1 MTRQVN
7 LLQDDLLP
15 GFGKVQLPI
24 FLIAALI
31 TLIIAAGW
39 VGVSVMAHQALLAE
53 ELEWRSTESSSLER
67 LNQFRAQYPIL
78 NNESQLTAVNLQLVS
93 QLRTARETYSGLANQ
108 IENAIEGFHT
118 PLVQLAEYDLDG
130 LWLNSIELKDG
141 QRFFSLDGFVRNP
154 ELIPQYLDQ
163 LGQSSFGGI
172 SIDQLAVAKSTD
184 QANLWRFTLSNQ
196 REIKTEEQP

>member
-7 LLQDDLLP
+7 LLSDDLLP

-24 FLIAALI
+24 FLIAALL
-31 TLIIAAGW
+31 TLIAAAGW
-39 VGVSVMAHQALLAE
+39 VGVSLMARQALLAE
-53 ELEWRSTESSSLER
+53 ELQWRTTESRSLEQ
-67 LNQFRAQYPIL
+67 LNQYRQQYPVL
-78 NNESQLTAVNLQLVS
+78 NNETELLGINRQLASQLQ
-93 QLRTARETYSGLANQ
+93 TARETYSGLANQ

-118 PLVQLAEYDLDG
+118 PLVQLADYDLDG
-130 LWLNSIELKDG
+130 LWLDSIALKDG
-141 QRFFSLDGFVRNP
+141 QRFFTLDGFVRNP

-172 SIDQLAVAKSTD
+172 SIDQLAVAKSSD

-196 REIKTEEQP
+196 REVKTVEQP

>member
-7 LLQDDLLP
+7 LLSDDLLP
-15 GFGKVQLPI
+15 GFGMVQLPI
-24 FLIAALI
+24 FLIAALL
-31 TLIIAAGW
+31 TLIAAAGW
-39 VGVSVMAHQALLAE
+39 VGASLMARQALLAE
-53 ELEWRSTESSSLER
+53 ELQWRTTESRSLEQ
-67 LNQFRAQYPIL
+67 LNQFRQQYPVL
-78 NNESQLTAVNLQLVS
+78 NNETELLGINQQLANQLQ
-93 QLRTARETYSGLANQ
+93 TARETYSGLANQ

-118 PLVQLAEYDLDG
+118 TLVQLADYDLDG
-130 LWLNSIELKDG
+130 LWLDSIALKDG

-196 REIKTEEQP
+196 RKVKTVEQP